1 MRPRQ
6 SLGQTRPKIST
17 MPRPKTEASAYLDI
31 YKLVNEQKRLQEDL
45 AALEQRRDRI
55 LTRLALLDQQIGSL
69 EADVQ
74 QMRSSDCAASRSAH
88 LPSQAPPV
96 TQSSDDFQTFLLEY

>member
-6 SLGQTRPKIST
+6 ALGQTRPKIST
-17 MPRPKTEASAYLDI
+17 MPRPKTEASTYLDI
-31 YKLVNEQKRLQEDL
+31 YKLVNERKRLQEEL

-55 LTRLALLDQQIGSL
+55 LARLALLDQQIGSL

-74 QMRSSDCAASRSAH
+74 QMRSPRCEAFRSAH
-88 LPSQAPPV
+88 LPSPSLPV